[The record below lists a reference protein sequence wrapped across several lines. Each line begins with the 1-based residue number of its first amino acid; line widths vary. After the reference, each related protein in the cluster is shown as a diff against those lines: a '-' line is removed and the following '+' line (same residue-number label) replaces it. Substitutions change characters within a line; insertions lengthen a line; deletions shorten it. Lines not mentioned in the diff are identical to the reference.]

1 MRGKI
6 GIDLAIGLGLR
17 GAGAVSSF
25 ALLWLIARI
34 AGAGA
39 VGAYQIGLTTATV
52 LGVMAVAG
60 LDVLIIREAARTE
73 AERAH
78 DGLRANFLAG
88 RRLIVRTGIAL
99 AIAMLTGGAAMA
111 ALWADN
117 AGAALAIIAFA
128 PAVPLLALLR
138 HGNALLRSQGKV
150 LLSQSL
156 EGVFYTT
163 LAAAIIAAFWVTNTP
178 LALGLLPLP
187 YLAGLAVAVVI
198 GFGAA
203 SRTVHDWG
211 EGTARLDIRAGLRA
225 TAAPLTMMSGE
236 WLTLVLL
243 GLLAGLAEAGIY
255 RTAFQFCMLFQ
266 LVNASFATMAGPH
279 LARAH
284 AGGSRADVLTTTRKV
299 GLIGLALVAP
309 LAALCLVAPQ
319 FLLGL
324 FGPEFVEG
332 ALALQVL
339 AAAQTVNVM
348 FGPVGTAL
356 VMVGRER
363 TVLWIE
369 IAASGL
375 AIILALALIPG
386 IGLLGAAMGFG
397 AATVLRNV
405 AARVMLSRWQPFARV

>member
-17 GAGAVSSF
+17 GLGAVSSF
-25 ALLWLIARI
+25 ALLWLIARTN
-34 AGAGA
+34 GAGA
-39 VGAYQIGLTTATV
+39 VGAYQLGLTSATV

-60 LDVLIIREAARTE
+60 LDIMMIRDAAR
-73 AERAH
+73 AGRDGAH
-78 DGLRANFLAG
+78 GDLNATFAAG
-88 RRLIVRTGIAL
+88 RRLIARSGSAGAL
-99 AIAMLTGGAAMA
+99 VMLVGGGVMA
-111 ALWADN
+111 ALLADSTQ
-117 AGAALAIIAFA
+117 AALVILAFA

-156 EGVFYTT
+156 EGVFYTS
-163 LAAAIIAAFWVTNTP
+163 LATVIIALFWLAGAP
-178 LALGLLPLP
+178 LALEMLPLP
-187 YLAGLAVAVVI
+187 YLAGLIVAAVI
-198 GFGAA
+198 GWSATRRLT
-203 SRTVHDWG
+203 RTWG
-211 EGTARLDIRAGLRA
+211 EGTAQIDIRAGLRT
-225 TAAPLTMMSGE
+225 TAAPLIMMSGE

-243 GLLAGLAEAGIY
+243 GLLAGLAEAGVY
-255 RTAFQFCMLFQ
+255 RTAFMFCMLFQ

-279 LARAH
+279 IARAH
-284 AGGSRADVLTTTRKV
+284 ASGSRDEVLAITLKV

-309 LAALCLVAPQ
+309 LAAACLFAPQ

-339 AAAQTVNVM
+339 AGAQTVNVM

-356 VMVGRER
+356 IMVGRER

-369 IAASGL
+369 VAASGL
-375 AIILALALIPG
+375 AIVLALALMPEM
-386 IGLLGAAMGFG
+386 GLLGAAIGF
-397 AATVLRNV
+397 AAGTVLRNA
-405 AARVMLSRWQPFARV
+405 AARVMLSRWQPA

>member
-25 ALLWLIARI
+25 ALLWLIARM
-34 AGAGA
+34 AGADA
-39 VGAYQIGLTTATV
+39 VGAYQLGLTSATV

-60 LDVLIIREAARTE
+60 LDVLIIREAARAE
-73 AERAH
+73 AGGAQA
-78 DGLRANFLAG
+78 DLRASFLAG
-88 RRLIVRTGIAL
+88 RRLIVRTGGLL
-99 AIAMLTGGAAMA
+99 AMVMLAGGAAMT

-117 AGAALAIIAFA
+117 AGAALAIIAFV

-138 HGNALLRSQGKV
+138 HGNALLRSQGSV

-163 LAAAIIAAFWVTNTP
+163 LAAVIIAGFWLTDTP

-187 YLAGLAVAVVI
+187 YLAGLAVAVAI
-198 GFGAA
+198 GFCAA
-203 SRTVHDWG
+203 SRMVHNWG

-225 TAAPLTMMSGE
+225 TAAPLIMMGGE

-243 GLLAGLAEAGIY
+243 GAIAGLAEAGIY

-266 LVNASFATMAGPH
+266 LVNASFATMAGTH
-279 LARAH
+279 IARAH
-284 AGGSRADVLTTTRKV
+284 AGGSRDAVLTTTRNV

-309 LAALCLVAPQ
+309 LAAACLLAPQ

-324 FGPEFVEG
+324 FGPEFVAG

-363 TVLWIE
+363 SVLWIE
-369 IAASGL
+369 VAASGL
-375 AIILALALIPG
+375 AITLALALIPAM
-386 IGLLGAAMGFG
+386 GLLGAAIGF
-397 AATVLRNV
+397 AAGTVLRNV
-405 AARVMLSRWQPFARV
+405 AARVMLSRWQPA

>member
-25 ALLWLIARI
+25 ALLWLIARM
-34 AGAGA
+34 AGADA
-39 VGAYQIGLTTATV
+39 VGAYQLGLTTATV

-60 LDVLIIREAARTE
+60 LDVLIIREAAR
-73 AERAH
+73 AGAGSAQA
-78 DGLRANFLAG
+78 DLRASFLAG
-88 RRLIVRTGIAL
+88 RRLIVRTGGVL
-99 AIAMLTGGAAMA
+99 AMAMLAGGAAMT
-111 ALWADN
+111 ALWADD
-117 AGAALAIIAFA
+117 AGAALAIIAFV

-163 LAAAIIAAFWVTNTP
+163 LAATIIAGFWFTDTP

-187 YLAGLAVAVVI
+187 YLAGLAVAVAI
-198 GFGAA
+198 GFDAA
-203 SRTVHDWG
+203 SRTVRDWG
-211 EGTARLDIRAGLRA
+211 KGTARLDIRAGLRT
-225 TAAPLTMMSGE
+225 TAAPLIMMSGE

-279 LARAH
+279 IARAH
-284 AGGSRADVLTTTRKV
+284 AGGSRADVLATTRKV

-309 LAALCLVAPQ
+309 LAAVCLLAPQ

-324 FGPEFVEG
+324 FGPEFVAG

-369 IAASGL
+369 VAASGL
-375 AIILALALIPG
+375 AIALALALIPAM
-386 IGLLGAAMGFG
+386 GLLGAAIGF
-397 AATVLRNV
+397 AAGTVLRNV
-405 AARVMLSRWQPFARV
+405 GARVMLSRWQPV